1 MIFITI
7 LALLD
12 PVNGDF
18 FESLFKEHHTRVY
31 QIAYDYV
38 ENTEDAKDVV
48 QDTFFKVYRNLGLFQ
63 DKEKTDIIAML
74 VVCTKRVAIDLLRK
88 KKRRI
93 QAVSMV
99 YEDGDGEYREYEIAD
114 SSQIPEEVIIRKEHA
129 KQLGACVDLLPAAQ
143 REVILLKY
151 RFDLKDRESAELL
164 GITENAVALRVK
176 RGKENLRKMVAEKT
190 MEGER
195 DE

>member
-1 MIFITI
+1 MILITI

-38 ENTEDAKDVV
+38 DNTEDAKDVV
-48 QDTFFKVYRNLGLFQ
+48 QDTFFKVYRNLALFQ
-63 DKEKTDIIAML
+63 NKEKTDIIAML
-74 VVCTKRVAIDLLRK
+74 VVCTRRVAIDLLRK

-99 YEDGDGEYREYEIAD
+99 YEDDDGEYREYEIAD
-114 SSQIPEEVIIRKEHA
+114 SSQTPEEVIIRKEHA

>member
-1 MIFITI
+1 MILITI

-31 QIAYDYV
+31 QIAYNYV